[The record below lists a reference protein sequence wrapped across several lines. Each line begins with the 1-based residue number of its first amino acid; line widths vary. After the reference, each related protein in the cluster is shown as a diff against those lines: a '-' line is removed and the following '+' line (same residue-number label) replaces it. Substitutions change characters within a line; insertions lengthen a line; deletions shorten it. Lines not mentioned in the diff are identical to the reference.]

1 MKRVGTIVSVLI
13 LVFCSLLVFADGPSK
28 VMIGTWKLDP
38 VRSTAA
44 PDRYKR
50 VMTTIEPS
58 GDGLKVTY
66 EMIGIRG
73 GVSHLEWAGKLDGKD
88 YPVEGIDSVLT
99 NAYTLLGERSYRI
112 VVKVEGVIAETA
124 VVEVSRD
131 GKTLSSTTTR
141 KGGVTTLSVYQRQ

>member
-1 MKRVGTIVSVLI
+1 MTARIIFSI
-13 LVFCSLLVFADGPSK
+13 LLALSAGQAPQAPW
-28 VMIGTWKLDP
+28 IGTWKLDP

-50 VMTTIEPS
+50 VITRIEPS

-66 EMIGIRG
+66 EMVGTRG

-99 NAYTLLGERSYRI
+99 NAYTLLGDRSYRI

-124 VVEVSRD
+124 IVEVSAD
-131 GKTLSSTTTR
+131 GKTLTSTTTR
-141 KGGVTTLSVYQRQ
+141 KGGVTTLSVYQKQ

>member
-1 MKRVGTIVSVLI
+1 MTARIIFSI
-13 LVFCSLLVFADGPSK
+13 LLALSAGQAPQAPQAPWT
-28 VMIGTWKLDP
+28 GTWKLDP
-38 VRSTAA
+38 IRSTAG

-50 VMTTIEPS
+50 VITRIEPS

-66 EMIGIRG
+66 EMVGTRG

-99 NAYTLLGERSYRI
+99 NAYTLLGDRSYRI

-124 VVEVSRD
+124 IVEVSAD
-131 GKTLSSTTTR
+131 GKTLTSTTTR
-141 KGGVTTLSVYQRQ
+141 RGGVTTLSVYEKQ